1 MSFRQ
6 FEKGNGRAGQG
17 ETIMVEQGRKFADTQ
32 VLQLFPT
39 CVWLHDLKPEDHE
52 PINRRIIPT
61 IREIIERQG
70 ATEEGL
76 TWQTH
81 HDLHHR
87 DELEDLI
94 GFARAACWIICRS
107 IIPISR

>member
-1 MSFRQ
+1 
-6 FEKGNGRAGQG
+6 
-17 ETIMVEQGRKFADTQ
+17 MVEQGQKNATTQ

-52 PINRRIIPT
+52 PINRRILPT
-61 IREIIERQG
+61 IREIIKRQR
-70 ATEEGL
+70 TPEEGL

-87 DELEDLI
+87 DEFEDLVV
-94 GFARAACWIICRS
+94 FARAACWIICRS
-107 IIPISR
+107 IIPTSRSPAAGPM